1 MENNIHELKTW
12 KEYFEEVFMC
22 RKTFEVRKN
31 DRNFQ
36 KGDILILK
44 EWDNEKQEYT
54 GRQMAR
60 GVSYILNGGQF
71 GIENGF
77 VVMALA

>member
-12 KEYFEEVFMC
+12 KEYYEQVFMG

-44 EWDNEKQEYT
+44 EWDNEKKEYT
-54 GRQMAR
+54 GREMAR
-60 GVSYILNGGQF
+60 RVIYILSGGQF

-77 VVMALA
+77 VVMSIA